1 MALVVKSLH
10 ANSGDT
16 RDPGSISGSG
26 RSPGGG
32 NGNPL
37 QYSRLENPM
46 GGGAWQAR
54 VHGSESQT
62 QLKRLSRNKWAFGQ
76 RHQQDGMKV
85 DDSCSKEM

>member
-1 MALVVKSLH
+1 MALAVKNLRV
-10 ANSGDT
+10 NSKDT

-26 RSPGGG
+26 RSPQGG

-46 GGGAWQAR
+46 DGGAWRAR

-62 QLKRLSRNKWAFGQ
+62 QLKRLSRNKWAFSQ
-76 RHQQDGMKV
+76 
-85 DDSCSKEM
+85 